1 MKLKHLSVLMVLV
14 ITTLTFCSCKLKTKD
29 EKCNNTSVTDSP
41 EVVETPDIDNTSGYT
56 RLSFDESELAT
67 EMLEIYCYSE
77 KDRKSGLIDTNGKVV
92 CPAIYDFAYDSSE
105 GYSIVCI
112 DTDNSSK
119 KYYDPLG
126 NLLDKTKN
134 IYTFVNIKGEE
145 CFGYFSNAQKF
156 SEGVAFVED
165 AKELL
170 YALNISGELTKLDNI
185 RWINEFSEGMAMFG
199 SEKDNNVGFINHD
212 FQVVIPAVYSSAQDF
227 SEGLAAIATSDGSLA
242 YIDKEGNTVLT
253 LDCDYN
259 EISWATMRYFA
270 SGYNSFSFSEGL
282 AFLNKKGNCSY
293 IDKSGNV
300 IIEGICGSKF
310 VHGLAPAMDE
320 NGNSGYINKNGEFVI
335 PATYSK
341 VSPFNEYGVAMVYN
355 YGETED
361 SQGNYYPEYCGY
373 INTKGEVVIPIEYYC
388 SDYMFGYPEEANG
401 IIKLYK
407 DGYKY
412 FFKANG
418 EVVGKMVESV
428 N

>member
-1 MKLKHLSVLMVLV
+1 M
-14 ITTLTFCSCKLKTKD
+14 
-29 EKCNNTSVTDSP
+29 
-41 EVVETPDIDNTSGYT
+41 
-56 RLSFDESELAT
+56 
-67 EMLEIYCYSE
+67 
-77 KDRKSGLIDTNGKVV
+77 
-92 CPAIYDFAYDSSE
+92 
-105 GYSIVCI
+105 
-112 DTDNSSK
+112 
-119 KYYDPLG
+119 
-126 NLLDKTKN
+126 
-134 IYTFVNIKGEE
+134 
-145 CFGYFSNAQKF
+145 
-156 SEGVAFVED
+156 ED

-170 YALNISGELTKLDNI
+170 YALNTSGELTKLDNI

-227 SEGLAAIATSDGSLA
+227 SEGLAAVATSDGSLA
-242 YIDKEGNTVLT
+242 YIDKEGNTVLA
-253 LDCDYN
+253 LDCEYN
-259 EISWATMRYFA
+259 EISWSTMRYFA
-270 SGYNSFSFSEGL
+270 GGYNSFSFSEGL

-293 IDKSGNV
+293 IDNSGNV

-412 FFKANG
+412 FFRANG
-418 EVVGKMVESV
+418 EVIGKIVEFG